1 MRYTKAW
8 LYGAGIGVLSGII
21 IGVTPI
27 QESVIQTLVGAGPRV
42 APVADLFLRFPW
54 IVAAAGGSLIAGISS
69 SILWRLPFPKVRAAQ
84 PADDKTAT
92 PGDTIYRH
100 LQERIAA
107 FGQILKQR
115 EGTKHDTRLTTSG
128 GAPEDFEEIYRRRR
142 ENLDFL
148 EAMITNLC
156 RQESLPPKDYQS
168 GERPELLVEEVRG
181 LLQRTL
187 YRDYLQFHDQV
198 QPRLHGEK
206 LTWQEFDTGIEMI
219 GRFARSLK
227 TSFEFYL
234 DMCRNEKNKFAKF
247 DDYGVLPLAVGDP
260 GDADLFQ
267 FISEQ
272 RLGPKFDYG
281 QLAAFKERARELGVY
296 FNPSIPDAF
305 DIFDRCIGLLH
316 RAINF
321 HVARAKRLFNVYM
334 LSRTEAYIRITWIR
348 QNLAQ
353 FKPEAVAY
361 YLDSLKMY
369 RKEYDRMREEYGT
382 GMLPEGMLA
391 GKDIEQIQAQLE
403 AIASQGPKST
413 VVYKSAVIRKGP
425 NGK

>member
-1 MRYTKAW
+1 MRYARAW
-8 LYGAGIGVLSGII
+8 QYGAGIGVLSGIT
-21 IGVTPI
+21 IGVTPC
-27 QESVIQTLVGAGPRV
+27 QESVIQALVGAGGHV
-42 APVADLFLRFPW
+42 APMADLLTRFPW
-54 IVAAAGGSLIAGISS
+54 IVAATGGLLAAGISS
-69 SILWRLPFPKVRAAQ
+69 SILWRLPSPKARTAQ
-84 PADDKTAT
+84 PAGGGGAT
-92 PGDTIYRH
+92 PGDTIYRQ
-100 LQERIAA
+100 LQERITA

-115 EGTKHDTRLTTSG
+115 EGTKHYTRLTTSG
-128 GAPEDFEEIYRRRR
+128 GAPEDFEEVYRRRQ
-142 ENLDFL
+142 ENLEFL

-181 LLQRTL
+181 ILQRTL
-187 YRDYLQFHDQV
+187 YLDYLQFHDQV
-198 QPRLHGEK
+198 EPRLHGSK
-206 LTWQEFDTGIEMI
+206 LTWQDFDTGIEMI

-247 DDYGVLPLAVGDP
+247 NDYGVLPLAVGDP

-281 QLAAFKERARELGVY
+281 KLATFKERARELGVY

-321 HVARAKRLFNVYM
+321 HVARAKGLFNVYM

-348 QNLAQ
+348 QNLAH

-369 RKEYDRMREEYGT
+369 HMEYDRMREEYGT

-391 GKDIEQIQAQLE
+391 GRDIEQIQAQLE
-403 AIASQGPKST
+403 AIARQGPKSK
-413 VVYKSAVIRKGP
+413 VVYKTDVIRKGP